1 MDAPERR
8 DVAAHIERIR
18 RGHILRQK
26 DRVMREFEGGW
37 LTARPGGDG
46 VEFASMSLDRVFW
59 LTLDRL
65 LTARDLDAARA
76 ALEGLNLPR
85 VFIWLAPCAWDEA
98 VATLLEAAG
107 ARAIPIMHY
116 LTLAR
121 AARAIAKTRPSL
133 LTFRRIDPGEA
144 RQVLEA
150 VREWYTVEEAV
161 GPAERGEIEFFA
173 AFDGGRPV
181 AMSQFKRDGD
191 FAYLGGA
198 GTHADFRGRGAQTG
212 LIAARAGRAEEL
224 GIRWCISETNTAVP
238 ISLNNLIRCG
248 FRPVVDWKVYEWKLT
263 PGYVLFDGC
272 L

>member
-1 MDAPERR
+1 MEAPDPRE
-8 DVAAHIERIR
+8 VAAHIERIR
-18 RGHILRQK
+18 RAHILRQK

-59 LTLDRL
+59 LTLERL

-76 ALEGLNLPR
+76 ALEGLSLPR
-85 VFIWLAPCAWDEA
+85 VYIWLAPRAWDDS
-98 VATLLEAAG
+98 VATLLETAG
-107 ARAIPIMHY
+107 ARAIPYMHY

-121 AARAIAKTRPSL
+121 ATGIIATSHPTS
-133 LTFRRIDPGEA
+133 LTFRRIEPGEA
-144 RQVLEA
+144 RGVLEA

-173 AFDGGRPV
+173 ALDGDRV
-181 AMSQFKRDGD
+181 IAMSQFKRDGD

-212 LIAARAGRAEEL
+212 LIAARAGRAVEL
-224 GIRWCISETNTAVP
+224 GTPWCISETNTAVP

-248 FRPVVDWKVYEWKLT
+248 FRPVVDWKVFEWKLAS
-263 PGYVLFDGC
+263 G
-272 L
+272 